1 MLQEGAFVSATEKAA
16 GRGAPN
22 GEWRQARFDSEAY
35 DQAMG
40 ARGAGAHTDVTGDS
54 SERSASKSWINKAVF
69 AKPDRG
75 FMGL

>member
-1 MLQEGAFVSATEKAA
+1 
-16 GRGAPN
+16 
-22 GEWRQARFDSEAY
+22 
-35 DQAMG
+35 MG

-54 SERSASKSWINKAVF
+54 SERSASKSWINKAFF